1 MYLRNGFVRLCY
13 NPIYDAAKKCGPV
26 YFSHDMHSLVFKV
39 MDLRNGF
46 VRLCYNPNYD
56 AAMRTCLLFS

>member
-1 MYLRNGFVRLCY
+1 MDLRNGFVRLCY
-13 NPIYDAAKKCGPV
+13 NPSYHAAMLTCLL
-26 YFSHDMHSLVFKV
+26 FSWSALFKV

-56 AAMRTCLLFS
+56 AAMRTCLLLS